1 MPTVDDRFDSLKEKQ
16 RLRVKRS
23 IYKNTA
29 FSSCSTLQLIIIIII
44 NIQDTRHHEK
54 SLFDLW
60 LIRPLV
66 PSIVFDD
73 KFFKVACR
81 RRQIITIGYAGTML
95 AFGIKPLGETGK
107 YLESPYIKDHVSEI
121 KNIGGKD
128 GISVSV
134 EKILELKPD
143 LIVSMTNDSKEY
155 EKLSKIAPTVVY
167 PFGTFK
173 DARDEMKTF
182 GKLLGKEK
190 EAREWTK
197 TFNQKMK
204 AARAKIKDASVQGET
219 FSLIGAYA
227 KSLYVYG
234 AYGYRGGEAIY
245 TQLGLT
251 PPESVKKDAIDTADG
266 YKAISFEVLPKYA
279 GDYIFV
285 DESYNGKLD
294 QDNPVWTSLDAVK
307 KGKVFFLDPD
317 RFWPYDPNAVQAQA
331 EEIAD
336 MISKKAKNK

>member
-1 MPTVDDRFDSLKEKQ
+1 MTKKQYSYIFTLLLAFAVFLSGCQSGQKQAASEKNEEKTRVVKTINGNVTVPANPK
-16 RLRVKRS
+16 RV
-23 IYKNTA
+23 
-29 FSSCSTLQLIIIIII
+29 
-44 NIQDTRHHEK
+44 
-54 SLFDLW
+54 
-60 LIRPLV
+60 V
-66 PSIVFDD
+66 
-73 KFFKVACR
+73 
-81 RRQIITIGYAGTML
+81 TIGYAGTML

-107 YLESPYIKDHVSEI
+107 YLGSPYIKDQVSGI
-121 KNIGGKD
+121 KDIGGKD
-128 GISVSV
+128 GFSVSV
-134 EKILELKPD
+134 EKVLELKPD

-182 GKLLGKEK
+182 AKLLGKEK

-204 AARAKIKDASVQGET
+204 AARAKIKDASVKGET

-294 QDNPVWTSLDAVK
+294 QDNPVWASLDAVK